1 MLVKM
6 LSINEVNFPSL
17 FNLVGL
23 KILGLKQK
31 MDMVFRKVMVVSVI
45 VNMSILKSPII
56 NVGFFVLD
64 ILCSIAC
71 IYSLNRSILEYSGGR
86 YITPIK
92 VFSKLLVSISTKID
106 SKIIGLIQALLRR
119 KCSVFSKLIC
129 VLYMPC
135 LYCIFRALSVCVF
148 FKRHRLYFM

>member
-1 MLVKM
+1 
-6 LSINEVNFPSL
+6 
-17 FNLVGL
+17 
-23 KILGLKQK
+23 
-31 MDMVFRKVMVVSVI
+31 MVFRKVVVVSVI

-64 ILCSIAC
+64 SLCSIVC

-106 SKIIGLIQALLRR
+106 SNIPSSKCLSQFLL
-119 KCSVFSKLIC
+119 CNCTFC
-129 VLYMPC
+129 
-135 LYCIFRALSVCVF
+135 
-148 FKRHRLYFM
+148 